1 MEAALIA
8 ILGASLL
15 IALFLFSLLQGEKS
29 QFRKYAQEQSRMLCD
44 LQEKHDKE
52 MQKTMAV
59 WQQKIEQQHY
69 NMMDE
74 IDKAN
79 ERVKHMQSKV
89 KSEQVRIGHLMEKLS
104 PILGTFPVDPRS
116 NDIIPCTGP
125 VDYIGFVT
133 DKEDDKNGVFLIEV
147 KSGGSQLS
155 QKQKKIRA
163 LVEEKKVYFLTY
175 HPDNSK
181 ES

>member
-29 QFRKYAQEQSRMLCD
+29 QFRKYAQEQSRTLCD

-74 IDKAN
+74 IDNYKDKYAKILSDKKKTEVRCGMIVEKIAPLLEDFPADILNDNVIPIFKTFDFLAILEN
-79 ERVKHMQSKV
+79 E
-89 KSEQVRIGHLMEKLS
+89 
-104 PILGTFPVDPRS
+104 
-116 NDIIPCTGP
+116 II
-125 VDYIGFVT
+125 F
-133 DKEDDKNGVFLIEV
+133 IEV
-147 KSGGSQLS
+147 KSGNAQLS
-155 QKQKKIRA
+155 KRQKQIKDLIEQGKVSFKIFRR
-163 LVEEKKVYFLTY
+163 
-175 HPDNSK
+175 
-181 ES
+181 